1 MYLSKSK
8 INTLSEIF
16 NILSGDNCDESVRTT
31 LGELI
36 LSLLDAQYFAS
47 FIWNP
52 KSKSFESAVKLNMS
66 EENIEYYLKYYQFND
81 PITHKLQANIKSTLV
96 SDVINYDYLIK
107 TEFFNDFLQYDGLHW
122 GVNFYAWEKNEN
134 IGDMRIWRDNKHE
147 NFSFDDIILIDMIGP
162 SFTSFLSRSNHQKSN
177 KQQTK
182 DDESL
187 IKLLSPREK
196 SIASLITQGYS
207 DKEIAKI
214 LAISPTTVRTHINNA
229 FGKADAYNRID
240 FIYKLKLL
248 DGIINT
254 KS

>member
-1 MYLSKSK
+1 MYLSKNK
-8 INTLSEIF
+8 INTLSKIF
-16 NILSGDNCDESVRTT
+16 NILSRDHCDESIRTT

-52 KSKSFESAVKLNMS
+52 ELKSFNSAVKINMS
-66 EENIEYYLKYYQFND
+66 EENIEYYIKYYQFND
-81 PITHKLQANIKSTLV
+81 PITHKLQKNIKSTLV
-96 SDVINYDYLIK
+96 SDVIDYNYLLK

-147 NFSFDDIILIDMIGP
+147 NFNFDDIALIDMIGP
-162 SFTSFLSRSNHQKSN
+162 SFTSFLSRSNHQNSN
-177 KQQTK
+177 QQQTK
-182 DDESL
+182 DEEPL
-187 IKLLSPREK
+187 LKLLSPREK

-207 DKEIAKI
+207 DKEIAKT

-229 FGKADAYNRID
+229 FGKADASNRID

-248 DGIINT
+248 NGNMNA
-254 KS
+254 KP